1 MCVEAGA
8 AFSLSSDAHLPEQ
21 VGFGYDRA
29 VEFLGDLG
37 VEEICVF
44 EPARRRSGAARRT
57 GRRESDADER
67 VGIGYDSHRFAE
79 GRPPGAGRRRI
90 EYERGLAGHS
100 DADVL
105 THAVIDALLGAA
117 GEGDIGTLFPDD
129 DERWRDAD
137 SIDLLR
143 TVVGTVAGRSSTS
156 TRRSSARQP
165 RIGPH
170 RAEMERILAEAT
182 SARVSVKATTNE
194 GMGWI
199 GRGEGIACI
208 AVASVE
214 SE

>member
-1 MCVEAGA
+1 M
-8 AFSLSSDAHLPEQ
+8 S
-21 VGFGYDRA
+21 
-29 VEFLGDLG
+29 
-37 VEEICVF
+37 
-44 EPARRRSGAARRT
+44 
-57 GRRESDADER
+57 

-79 GRPPGAGRRRI
+79 GRRLVLGGV
-90 EYERGLAGHS
+90 EVEHERGLAGHS

-117 GEGDIGTLFPDD
+117 GMGDIGTLFPDD
-129 DERWRDAD
+129 EAQWRDAD

-143 TVVGTVAGRSSTS
+143 TVVGTVPGRIVNIDVTLVCE
-156 TRRSSARQP
+156 QP
-165 RIGPH
+165 RLSPR

-194 GMGWI
+194 GMGWV

-214 SE
+214 DE

>member
-1 MCVEAGA
+1 M
-8 AFSLSSDAHLPEQ
+8 S
-21 VGFGYDRA
+21 
-29 VEFLGDLG
+29 
-37 VEEICVF
+37 
-44 EPARRRSGAARRT
+44 
-57 GRRESDADER
+57 
-67 VGIGYDSHRFAE
+67 VGIGYDCHRFGAD
-79 GRPPGAGRRRI
+79 RPLVIGGV
-90 EYERGLAGHS
+90 EVEHESGLLGHS

-117 GEGDIGTLFPDD
+117 GRGDIGSLFPDD
-129 DERWRDAD
+129 DERWRGAD

-143 TVVGTVAGRSSTS
+143 TVVGTVAGRIVNIDATLVCE
-156 TRRSSARQP
+156 QP
-165 RIGPH
+165 RIAPH

-208 AVASVE
+208 VVASVE

>member
-1 MCVEAGA
+1 MG
-8 AFSLSSDAHLPEQ
+8 
-21 VGFGYDRA
+21 
-29 VEFLGDLG
+29 
-37 VEEICVF
+37 
-44 EPARRRSGAARRT
+44 
-57 GRRESDADER
+57 

-79 GRPPGAGRRRI
+79 GRRLVLGGVEI
-90 EYERGLAGHS
+90 EHARGLAGHS

-105 THAVIDALLGAA
+105 AHAVIDALLGAA
-117 GEGDIGTLFPDD
+117 GGGDIGTLFPDD
-129 DERWRDAD
+129 EETWRGAD

-143 TVVGTVAGRSSTS
+143 TAVGTIGGRIVNVDATLVCEE
-156 TRRSSARQP
+156 P
-165 RIGPH
+165 RIGPY

-182 SARVSVKATTNE
+182 SARVSVKATSNE